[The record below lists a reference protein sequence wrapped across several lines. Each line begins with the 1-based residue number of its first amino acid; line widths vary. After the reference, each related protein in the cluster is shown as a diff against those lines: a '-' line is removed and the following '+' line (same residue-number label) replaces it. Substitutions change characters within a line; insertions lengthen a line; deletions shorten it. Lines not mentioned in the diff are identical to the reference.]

1 MPLIFLLPCDAGL
14 NLLWLPSCR
23 QTDGDRE
30 NHTCILNTSY
40 RAKILV
46 LHLLELSISVA
57 SAQFHISQNHLEYGV
72 VDGLGEVHVQL
83 VHSSLQ
89 TKPNRP
95 LGKGWCQKGIKCHQ
109 LGCVN
114 WWQQRNLEA
123 KGFFVFGLFFKA
135 KKSRLSCFRLNYI
148 CSAQDHEGK
157 WRTQALNGRESC
169 LFVLYLWF
177 TPWK

>member
-1 MPLIFLLPCDAGL
+1 MLLIFLLPCDAAL
-14 NLLWLPSCR
+14 NLLWLPSYR

-30 NHTCILNTSY
+30 NRTCIQSTSY

-57 SAQFHISQNHLEYGV
+57 GAQFHISQNHLEYSV

-95 LGKGWCQKGIKCHQ
+95 LGKGSCQKWVQRYQSGCGDSKEIYSQ
-109 LGCVN
+109 LGFFFLKAT
-114 WWQQRNLEA
+114 NLFCHVSDWIIFVPHKTMKENEEC
-123 KGFFVFGLFFKA
+123 GF
-135 KKSRLSCFRLNYI
+135 
-148 CSAQDHEGK
+148 
-157 WRTQALNGRESC
+157 
-169 LFVLYLWF
+169 
-177 TPWK
+177 